1 MAKPTTEE
9 LKTELQELVEKYN
22 QSIDIQEKCKQRIIE
37 VQAIVK
43 DREDGTTNDS
53 DSTDSKD

>member
-22 QSIDIQEKCKQRIIE
+22 QSIDIQAECKQRIIE
-37 VQAIVK
+37 IQAIVK
-43 DREDGTTNDS
+43 DREDGTTEDS
-53 DSTDSKD
+53 STEG